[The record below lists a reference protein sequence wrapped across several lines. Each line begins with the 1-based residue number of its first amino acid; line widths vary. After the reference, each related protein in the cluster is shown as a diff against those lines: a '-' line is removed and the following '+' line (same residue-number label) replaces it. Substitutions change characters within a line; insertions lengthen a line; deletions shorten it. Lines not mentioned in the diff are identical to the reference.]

1 MNHIFSK
8 LNYKGEKRILVL
20 NPPESFRINLEE
32 MLPLTSIDEEIVGGQ
47 VYEFI
52 FVFVEKADQIN
63 DFAQQIK
70 DILIGDA
77 SVWFAYPKK
86 SSKQYKSEITR
97 DSGWQPLGDS
107 GYEPVRQVS
116 IDDDWSA
123 LRFRNVDYIKKFD
136 RDPKMAISEGGKKR
150 LRK

>member
-86 SSKQYKSEITR
+86 SSKQYKSDITR